1 MNVFTVSDEQRIERE
16 QAAADLLGRAAKTSE
31 ERDAAHCFAAKS
43 DEAIE
48 QLRYEHNGGRLPE
61 SRFDEMKIAI
71 ETITGGANTVLL
83 DDIGM
88 PSVVVALPMQR
99 IGDLYGTDNR
109 AVHPAWI
116 VDGEYKKVV
125 YISKYMNFVARNRA
139 YSLPMRDPHVFFHF
153 DDGVRFCLNKG
164 RGWHLMTNAEWM
176 AAAQWSKRNGTRPH
190 GNTDRGMYHA
200 APHEKGVPTAM
211 NGHDVLRTASGSGPV
226 TWNHNHDASG
236 ICDLVGNM
244 FEWVGG
250 LRLNN
255 GEFQIIEDN
264 TAAVYSA
271 GMLAK
276 DSHYWRAICQNG
288 ALAAHGER
296 DTLKV
301 DGIPQGDSEEW
312 DHLLG
317 APLIR
322 TKINHRS
329 YLGEDIQGNQGYVE
343 CKFCHLRAEEGLDV
357 PEIAKILGFFPDDTC
372 LEEDGIFV
380 ARNYGERIAVRGGKA
395 GSLDRAGL
403 NALHFYNPRF
413 YDGSATI
420 GFRSAYID
428 L

>member
-1 MNVFTVSDEQRIERE
+1 MNVFTVSDEQRIRRE
-16 QAAADLLGRAAKTSE
+16 QAAADLLGRMAHSSE
-31 ERDAAHCFAAKS
+31 ERDAAHLYAAKT

-48 QLRYEHNGGRLPE
+48 QLRAAKKGGRLPE
-61 SRFDEMKIAI
+61 NRFDEMKIAI
-71 ETITGGANTVLL
+71 ETITGGANTVLF

-88 PSVVVALPMQR
+88 PSVMVAMPKQT
-99 IGDLYGTDNR
+99 IGDLYGTDSR

-125 YISKYMNFVARNRA
+125 YVSKYMNFVANHRA
-139 YSLPMRDPHVFFHF
+139 YSLPMRDPHVFFNF

-164 RGWHLMTNAEWM
+164 PGWHLMTNSEWM

-200 APHEKGVPTAM
+200 APYEKGVPTAM
-211 NGHDVLRTASGSGPV
+211 NGHDVMRTASGSGPL
-226 TWNHNHDASG
+226 TWNHTHDAAG

-250 LRLNN
+250 LRLMN

-271 GMLAK
+271 SMLAP
-276 DSHYWRAICQNG
+276 DSHYWRAICVNG
-288 ALAAHGER
+288 ALAAHGEK

-301 DGIPQGDSEEW
+301 DGLPRGDNEER

-322 TKINHRS
+322 TEIDHRS
-329 YLGEDIQGNQGYVE
+329 YLGEDIQGNQGYIE
-343 CKFCHLRAEEGLDV
+343 CQFCDLKAEEGLKI
-357 PEIAKILGFFPDDTC
+357 PEIAKILGFFPDETC
-372 LEEDGIFV
+372 LKEDGIFV

>member
-1 MNVFTVSDEQRIERE
+1 MNVITQTDEQKRSRQ
-16 QAAADLLGRAAKTSE
+16 QAAADMLGRAAETAE
-31 ERDAAHCFAAKS
+31 ERDAAHCYAAKS
-43 DEAIE
+43 EEAIE
-48 QLRYEHNGGRLPE
+48 QLRYEKNGGRLPE
-61 SRFDEMKIAI
+61 NRFDEMKIAI

-88 PSVVVALPMQR
+88 PSVVVALPMMR
-99 IGDLYGTDNR
+99 IGELYGNDDP

-125 YISKYMNFVARNRA
+125 YVSKYMNFVARNRA
-139 YSLPMRDPHVFFHF
+139 YSLPMRDPHVFFNF
-153 DDGVRFCLNKG
+153 DDGVGFCLNKG
-164 RGWHLMTNAEWM
+164 RGWHLLTNAEWM
-176 AAAQWSKRNGTRPH
+176 ALAQWSKRNGTRPH
-190 GNTDRGMYHA
+190 GNTDWGRYHA
-200 APHEKGVPTAM
+200 APHERGIPTAM
-211 NGHDVLRTASGSGPV
+211 CGREVMRTASGSGPV

-236 ICDLVGNM
+236 VADLVGNM

-250 LRLNN
+250 LRLMN

-271 GMLAK
+271 SMLRK
-276 DSHYWRAICQNG
+276 DSHYWRAITLTG

-301 DGIPQGDSEEW
+301 DGLVSGDSEER

-317 APLIR
+317 SPIVR
-322 TKINHRS
+322 TSIDNRS
-329 YLGEDIQGNQGYVE
+329 YLGEDIQGNQGYIECQFCDLKAAEGVE
-343 CKFCHLRAEEGLDV
+343 IPR
-357 PEIAKILGFFPDDTC
+357 IAKLLGFFPDETC
-372 LEEDGIFV
+372 TREDGIFV

>member
-1 MNVFTVSDEQRIERE
+1 MNVLIVSNDQKRKRE
-16 QAAADLLGRAAKTSE
+16 QAAADLLGRFAQTSE
-31 ERDAAHCFAAKS
+31 ERDAAHCYAAKS

-48 QLRYEHNGGRLPE
+48 QLRYEKNGGRLPE
-61 SRFDEMKIAI
+61 NRFDEMKIAI
-71 ETITGGANTVLL
+71 ETITGGANTVLF

-88 PSVVVALPMQR
+88 PSVVVAQPMQR
-99 IGDLYGTDNR
+99 IGDLYGTKSS

-116 VDGEYKKVV
+116 VDGEYKKVF
-125 YISKYMNFVARNRA
+125 YISKYMNFVARERA
-139 YSLPMRDPHVFFHF
+139 YSLPMRDPHVFFTF

-176 AAAQWSKRNGTRPH
+176 AAAQWSKRNNTRPH

-250 LRLNN
+250 LRLLN

-271 GMLAK
+271 SMLAP
-276 DSHYWRAICQNG
+276 DSRYWRAICKNG

-301 DGIPQGDSEEW
+301 DGAEMGDSEER

-317 APLIR
+317 KPLIR
-322 TKINHRS
+322 TQIDRRS

-343 CKFCHLRAEEGLDV
+343 CLFSALKAEEGLNIPD
-357 PEIAKILGFFPDDTC
+357 IAKILGFFPDETC
-372 LEEDGIFV
+372 LPEDGIFV